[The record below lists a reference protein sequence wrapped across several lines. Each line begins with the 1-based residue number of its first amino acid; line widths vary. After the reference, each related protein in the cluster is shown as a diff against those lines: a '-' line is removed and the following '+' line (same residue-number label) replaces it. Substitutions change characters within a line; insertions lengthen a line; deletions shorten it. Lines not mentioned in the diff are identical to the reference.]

1 MDSNGE
7 VDDDDKGGGTDGD
20 KDGDKDGD
28 DDERGMV
35 EGWFSTSVVSHVSPP
50 VSTLATSDVKA
61 GADAESAKRGG
72 DAGGRGAK
80 HVRVA
85 AFNR

>member
-7 VDDDDKGGGTDGD
+7 VDDDDT
-20 KDGDKDGD
+20 DGDKDGD
-28 DDERGMV
+28 DDERGMI

-61 GADAESAKRGG
+61 GADAERAKRGG